1 MAEEW
6 SFPESLVNSIAFHHS
21 VEMEGND
28 GEKVELIEPAIRL
41 VSILEDECSDDNTA
55 RMLEV
60 AVKEFSMDQDE
71 VTEMIETAFEEA
83 GEFSQSM
90 S

>member
-1 MAEEW
+1 
-6 SFPESLVNSIAFHHS
+6 
-21 VEMEGND
+21 
-28 GEKVELIEPAIRL
+28 
-41 VSILEDECSDDNTA
+41 
-55 RMLEV
+55 MLEV